1 MSIASVIALVLTVKK
16 KKVSSNILLVSIAPV
31 SMSGMKLENEQLS
44 LTWRFGK
51 KIPPVW
57 IRKMSMG

>member
-1 MSIASVIALVLTVKK
+1 VIALVLTVKK